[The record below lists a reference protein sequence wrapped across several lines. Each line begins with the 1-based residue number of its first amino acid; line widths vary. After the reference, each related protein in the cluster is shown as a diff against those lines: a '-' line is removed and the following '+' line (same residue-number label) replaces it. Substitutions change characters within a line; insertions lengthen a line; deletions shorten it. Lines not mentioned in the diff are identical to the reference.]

1 MIRLGLRLAVAGG
14 REALVRLGVIA
25 AAVSLGVG
33 LLLTMVAGLTAVTGQ
48 NQRYAWL
55 ETGFD
60 PTTVAAGQD
69 PGGANGGADAGA
81 PAPPP
86 APDGPAGA
94 PGDGT
99 ADVDPLWW
107 QLSADTFEGQTIGR
121 VDVAAT
127 GANSPLPPG
136 VDALPG
142 PGQYVASPA
151 MQKLLASAPDSELA
165 ARYGSPTNVGTIGD
179 AALPSPDSL
188 VIIVGSTAAELSRS
202 GHAIQVTSIA
212 TESPGQCSGET
223 CAVGLGMNRNAV
235 ALVFGVVAVA
245 LVIPILVFIGAA
257 TRLSATRRE
266 QRLAAMRLVGATPRQ
281 VRTVAAMESVLAAA
295 AGTVVGFAVF
305 LALRPLVLRIP
316 LTGSTFQPADYGLSV
331 LDVVL
336 VLVLVPLAAAV
347 ASRLAMRRVVVSPLG
362 VTRRTTPADPSP
374 WRLVPFVAGL
384 VWLGGLA
391 IVGPPTT
398 TGGQL
403 LSYLGGVA
411 VVMVGL
417 VVAGPWLTR
426 AGSRLLAVRTGRPT
440 VLLAG
445 RRLSDDPR
453 TAFRS
458 VSGLIL
464 ALFVGTA
471 ATGTITAFVA
481 ERGPAA
487 VSTQAGNVLVKH
499 LDGQREVGT
508 TVTVPESLVTD
519 LERVQG
525 VSGVAVVH
533 ASPTDGPAGWNGAG
547 LWGRPG
553 YVACDELASVPSW
566 GRCAPGADVALIAFD
581 PTDDRAD
588 VVWPTAD
595 VDPASLD
602 GLDTLGLGVQ
612 TDGSTAAIEQ
622 SRTIV
627 EAAYPG
633 GMTPFTVHEDQ
644 ASSTSELAQY
654 QRLAEVIVAISL
666 VIGGCSLAVSAA
678 GTVNE
683 RKRPFSLLRLTGV
696 PLGMLRRV
704 ITLETAVPLFAG
716 AVVAVAAG
724 LGTAQLFLDAQLD
737 YGLTSLGGA
746 YWASVGI
753 GLVVGLGVIASTFP
767 LLRRVTGPETARN
780 D

>member
-1 MIRLGLRLAVAGG
+1 MIRLGLRLSVAGG
-14 REALVRLGVIA
+14 REAIVRLGVIA
-25 AAVSLGVG
+25 AAIALGVG
-33 LLLTMVAGLTAVTGQ
+33 LLLTMVAGLTAVTAQ

-69 PGGANGGADAGA
+69 PGGADGDV

-86 APDGPAGA
+86 APADPAGA
-94 PGDGT
+94 PDDGK
-99 ADVDPLWW
+99 AAVDPLWW
-107 QLSADTFEGQTIGR
+107 QLSADTFEGKTIGR
-121 VDVAAT
+121 VDVATT
-127 GANSPLPPG
+127 GPDSPLPPG

-151 MQKLLASAPDSELA
+151 MQKLLAETPDDELA
-165 ARYGSPTNVGTIGD
+165 ARYGSPTNAGTIGD
-179 AALPSPDSL
+179 EALPSPATL
-188 VIIVGSTAAELSRS
+188 VIIVGRTPAELSQS
-202 GHAIQVTSIA
+202 GHAVQVTSIA
-212 TESPGQCSGET
+212 TVSPDACAGET
-223 CAVGLGMNRNAV
+223 CAVGLGMNKNAV
-235 ALVFGVVAVA
+235 ALVFGVVGVA

-257 TRLSATRRE
+257 TRLSAARRE

-281 VRTVAAMESVLAAA
+281 VRTVAAMESVVAAA
-295 AGTVVGFAVF
+295 AGTVVGFGVF
-305 LALRPLVLRIP
+305 LALRPLVLQIP
-316 LTGSTFQPADYGLSV
+316 LTGSRFQAADYRLSP

-336 VLVLVPLAAAV
+336 VLVLVPVAAAV
-347 ASRLAMRRVVVSPLG
+347 ASRFAMRRVVVSPLG
-362 VTRRTTPADPSP
+362 VSRRTAPKDPSP
-374 WRLVPFVAGL
+374 WRLVPFAAGLLWLAWLAVAG
-384 VWLGGLA
+384 
-391 IVGPPTT
+391 PPST
-398 TGGQL
+398 TGAQL
-403 LSYLGGVA
+403 TSYLGGIA

-445 RRLSDDPR
+445 RRLGDDPR
-453 TAFRS
+453 AAFRS

-464 ALFVGTA
+464 ALFVGTV
-471 ATGTITAFVA
+471 ATGTITSFVA

-487 VSTQAGNVLVKH
+487 VSTQAGNVLVKN
-499 LDGQREVGT
+499 LEGRREAGS
-508 TVTVPESLVTD
+508 TVTVPGSLVSD
-519 LERVQG
+519 LSAVPG

-533 ASPTDGPAGWNGAG
+533 TGPDAQPEDLGIPDG
-547 LWGRPG
+547 LWGHPG
-553 YVACDELASVPSW
+553 YVSCDELATLPTW
-566 GRCAPGADVALIAFD
+566 GTCSPGADVALVAFD
-581 PTDDRAD
+581 PTDDRTG

-595 VDPASLD
+595 VDPASLG
-602 GLDTLGLGVQ
+602 GLDTLGVGVQ
-612 TDGSTAAIEQ
+612 TDGSTAAIER

-627 EAAYPG
+627 EAVYPG
-633 GMTPFTVHEDQ
+633 GMTPYTVHEEQ
-644 ASSTSELAQY
+644 SSSTSELAQY

-666 VIGGCSLAVSAA
+666 VVGGCSLAVSAA
-678 GTVNE
+678 GSVNE

-704 ITLETAVPLFAG
+704 ITLETAVPLLAG

-724 LGTAQLFLDAQLD
+724 FGTAQLFLAAQLD
-737 YGLTSLGGA
+737 YDLTAVGGA